1 MSLKKIFLFLFTVL
15 LGSMLLAGGYFYHLI
30 IKPQSPESRPEM
42 VRINAGQSFKS
53 ITSMLQEQK
62 IIQDAR
68 VLYYWGRVTG
78 MARHVQ
84 AGHFQIDTA
93 WSVQEI
99 LEHLTSGREVLYRL
113 QIPEGLTWWEI
124 GRILERRE
132 LACFEEFRRVVHD
145 HDFLAEQ
152 GIFALNAEGFL
163 YPETYYLSPSRDVG
177 AERLVRIMINQFW
190 RSTSGLWEEKSF
202 EEIYE
207 MINLASLIEKETGSA
222 AERRKISGV
231 FHNRIQ
237 SNMLLQCDPTII
249 YGLGEDFEGRLRR
262 KHLDDRENP
271 YNTYRL
277 RGFPPTP
284 ICSPGRASMAAAL
297 DPQEHDYYYFVSRND
312 GTHHFSKTLQ
322 EHNRAVYRYQISNR

>member
-1 MSLKKIFLFLFTVL
+1 MSLKKIFLFLFALL
-15 LGSMLLAGGYFYHLI
+15 LGSMLLAGGYFFHLVV
-30 IKPQSPESRPEM
+30 KPQSPDSRPEI

-53 ITSMLQEQK
+53 ITSMLREQK
-62 IIQDAR
+62 IIQDAW
-68 VLYYWGRVTG
+68 VFYYWGRITG
-78 MARHVQ
+78 LAGHVQ
-84 AGHFQIDTA
+84 AGHFQVDTA

-124 GRILERRE
+124 GRLLEKRE

-145 HDFLAEQ
+145 QDFLAEQ
-152 GIFALNAEGFL
+152 GIFSFNAEGFL

-177 AERLVRIMINQFW
+177 AERLVRIMISQFR
-190 RSTSGLWEEKSF
+190 RSTSGMWKDRSF

-207 MINLASLIEKETGSA
+207 LVNLASLIEKETGSA

-271 YNTYRL
+271 YNTYRF